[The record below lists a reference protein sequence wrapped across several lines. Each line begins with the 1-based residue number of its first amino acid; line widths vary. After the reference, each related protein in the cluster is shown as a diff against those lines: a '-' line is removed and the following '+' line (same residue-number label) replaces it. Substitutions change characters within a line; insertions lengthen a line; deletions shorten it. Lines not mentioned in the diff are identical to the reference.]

1 MDPASLG
8 FREGKLLSIIG
19 MKIKRWDSL
28 LFGANFYD
36 DDDDDDDVDD
46 VEDVDDVDDVD
57 DDDDDGGG
65 GGGAGGGGG
74 GGGGGG
80 IHCFVFG

>member
-36 DDDDDDDVDD
+36 DD
-46 VEDVDDVDDVD
+46 VDDVD
-57 DDDDDGGG
+57 DDDDDD
-65 GGGAGGGGG
+65 
-74 GGGGGG
+74 GG
-80 IHCFVFG
+80 IHCFVFGCSFCSQQIEVRPISFLLV